1 MGRIG
6 NFAEAGY
13 KFVTICSNCQVSSEV
28 HNEEDAEFEPKQG
41 FIQHG
46 SIHL

>member
-1 MGRIG
+1 MGRIS
-6 NFAEAGY
+6 NFAEEVC
-13 KFVTICSNCQVSSEV
+13 KFVTICSNSQVSSEV

-41 FIQHG
+41 LIHHG